1 MSAVLSSGP
10 TDLLSAFVLLLVTLC
25 PLAFCMLSLPAIV
38 KHEYRAFLEARIGVS
53 HRRLMGD
60 DGDELR
66 DGDIEQQPRQK
77 AIEAMLLPDIK
88 RPADQPS
95 PTDLLASSPANL
107 LYQARLDEL
116 DAAVGKPA
124 DVTANRKMAKSGTSS
139 DKPSPDKPSPA
150 ALSNLG
156 AVSHDKVRDELVQE
170 QASSSQSTLLG
181 SDSLLG
187 PRMDKYSPR
196 HLSHRAAESQHQA
209 ESQRHSQ
216 RRAAQEE
223 ASQRR
228 EAKEAAAREAAAR
241 EAAAREAAAREAT
254 VSQSVL
260 PESEAMA
267 EEAAEPSERRG
278 VQQPEDVIAELKSN
292 LRDTYTRVLDL
303 FRSLDVDHS
312 GSVDAKEL
320 KDRLVALGL
329 IGKAHDDAATTDAKA
344 DDLFKLLDRD
354 GSKTV
359 GYDELHAALRRDDST
374 LPAELRVGAA
384 GPIATS
390 SKNKTE
396 LRA

>member
-77 AIEAMLLPDIK
+77 ATEAMLLPDIK

-156 AVSHDKVRDELVQE
+156 AVSHDKVRDELAQE

-187 PRMDKYSPR
+187 PPMDKYSPR

-228 EAKEAAAREAAAR
+228 EAKEAAAREAAEVRAAAAKEAVEAR
-241 EAAAREAAAREAT
+241 EAAAREAAKSAKKVIADLADEDCDVNPFLAKEAT
-254 VSQSVL
+254 VSRR
-260 PESEAMA
+260 EAKA
-267 EEAAEPSERRG
+267 ARADEAQPPEAAEAP
-278 VQQPEDVIAELKSN
+278 
-292 LRDTYTRVLDL
+292 
-303 FRSLDVDHS
+303 
-312 GSVDAKEL
+312 
-320 KDRLVALGL
+320 
-329 IGKAHDDAATTDAKA
+329 DAAEDEAEEEAGENARATN
-344 DDLFKLLDRD
+344 
-354 GSKTV
+354 V
-359 GYDELHAALRRDDST
+359 GTGRRRAEPRTRIHRSRRTST
-374 LPAELRVGAA
+374 
-384 GPIATS
+384 
-390 SKNKTE
+390 
-396 LRA
+396 